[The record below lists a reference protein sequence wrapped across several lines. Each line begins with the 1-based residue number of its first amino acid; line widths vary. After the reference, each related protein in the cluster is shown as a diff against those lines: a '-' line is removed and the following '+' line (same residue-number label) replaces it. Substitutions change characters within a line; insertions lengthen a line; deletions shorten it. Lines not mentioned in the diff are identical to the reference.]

1 MAGDRRQC
9 LKISSW
15 NGNLTFNLFIR
26 GINDCA
32 QYFCFILFVC
42 SIVCM
47 CLCVSLCARERLCI
61 RLAQI
66 ASQSIGPVVKLC
78 LQSNSTYSMQFMPKN
93 LHKSSDWPLVFSFIS
108 LALSQSM
115 WKHSNGELI
124 KKTVK
129 KCVFA
134 SSGASLVFPIPLW
147 MPCLFSK
154 MCSLVFGERE
164 RKKERL
170 ESSSLFWFLELQI
183 REATQC
189 YYSSSITVQCA
200 ALCKTIHKNL
210 FFAFFF
216 LAVEDV
222 YGTLQFFLLS
232 IKVNEMQPTK

>member
-1 MAGDRRQC
+1 M
-9 LKISSW
+9 
-15 NGNLTFNLFIR
+15 
-26 GINDCA
+26 CA
-32 QYFCFILFVC
+32 IFLLHTSLCVC
-42 SIVCM
+42 V
-47 CLCVSLCARERLCI
+47 CVSLCARKRLCI
-61 RLAQI
+61 RLTQI

-78 LQSNSTYSMQFMPKN
+78 LPSNSTYSMQFMPKN

-164 RKKERL
+164 KKERL

-189 YYSSSITVQCA
+189 YYSNSITVQPCA
-200 ALCKTIHKNL
+200 KQYTKTFFRSFFYGWRCLWNIAVFFIVNKSKRDAAHKIDAIGARMHHQHDIIIL
-210 FFAFFF
+210 LAFKFG
-216 LAVEDV
+216 LSNKC
-222 YGTLQFFLLS
+222 GTA
-232 IKVNEMQPTK
+232 M

>member
-1 MAGDRRQC
+1 MQVISG
-9 LKISSW
+9 LKFIFYQTLRKWIRLNSGWWSSTMLEKFQVEMETW
-15 NGNLTFNLFIR
+15 HFTFLFAELTIVRNIF
-26 GINDCA
+26 A
-32 QYFCFILFVC
+32 TYF
-42 SIVCM
+42 SVCM
-47 CLCVSLCARERLCI
+47 CVCVSLCAHKRLCI

-78 LQSNSTYSMQFMPKN
+78 LPSNSTYSMQFMPKN

-164 RKKERL
+164 KKKG
-170 ESSSLFWFLELQI
+170 SKVQVYSGWF
-183 REATQC
+183 T
-189 YYSSSITVQCA
+189 
-200 ALCKTIHKNL
+200 
-210 FFAFFF
+210 FF
-216 LAVEDV
+216 LH
-222 YGTLQFFLLS
+222 S
-232 IKVNEMQPTK
+232 S

>member
-9 LKISSW
+9 LKKFQVEMETW
-15 NGNLTFNLFIR
+15 HFTFLFAELTIVRNIF
-26 GINDCA
+26 A
-32 QYFCFILFVC
+32 TYF
-42 SIVCM
+42 SVCM
-47 CLCVSLCARERLCI
+47 CVCVSLCAHKRLCI
-61 RLAQI
+61 RLTQI

-78 LQSNSTYSMQFMPKN
+78 LPSNSTYSMQFIPKN

-164 RKKERL
+164 KKERL

-189 YYSSSITVQCA
+189 YYSSSITVQPCA
-200 ALCKTIHKNL
+200 KQYTKTFFSL
-210 FFAFFF
+210 FFLRLKMSMEHCRFF
-216 LAVEDV
+216 
-222 YGTLQFFLLS
+222 YCQ
-232 IKVNEMQPTK
+232 